1 MIKTENGEV
10 HIEGTVPRMC
20 ADLAV
25 IISLIK
31 DTAMEDAEDKGHSPE
46 DADVIS
52 NRILTQAYFF
62 GIQRGREDH
71 EKKRKGA
78 RNEGADHTG
87 D

>member
-10 HIEGTVPRMC
+10 HIEGTVPAMC

-46 DADVIS
+46 DADEIS
-52 NRILTQAYFF
+52 NRILTQTYFL
-62 GIQRGREDH
+62 GIQKGREDH

-78 RNEGADHTG
+78 GKE
-87 D
+87 

>member
-10 HIEGTVPRMC
+10 YIEGTVPRMC

-31 DTAMEDAEDKGHSPE
+31 DAAMGDVEDKGHSPE

-52 NRILTQAYFF
+52 NKILTQAYFL
-62 GIQRGREDH
+62 GIQKGREDH

-78 RNEGADHTG
+78 GKE
-87 D
+87 